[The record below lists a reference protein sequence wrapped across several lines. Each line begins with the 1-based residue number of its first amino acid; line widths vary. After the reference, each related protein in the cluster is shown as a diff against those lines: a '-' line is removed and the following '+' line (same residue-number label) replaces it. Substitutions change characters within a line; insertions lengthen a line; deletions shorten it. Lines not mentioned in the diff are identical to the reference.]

1 MYRAFFNLQ
10 CKPFEVAPDAA
21 FLWLGEKHREALAG
35 LRYGILENKG
45 FLLFTGEAG
54 IGKTTLVNALLASL
68 HDSVVAAVITDP
80 ARERLEFYNAIAAG
94 FGLAREFTSKVEFLL
109 QFSHFL
115 HKSGDEGKKVLLLI
129 DDCQR
134 LSQEMLEELRLL
146 SNIEKADAKLI
157 NIFFVG
163 QREFND
169 TLVQPQNRA
178 LRQRLTVKVDLA
190 PFTAEESEAYID
202 HRLKVAGSTEKIFS
216 TAAVRRI
223 HQYAMGVPRRLNIIC
238 DHALVAA
245 CVQGRRNIDEKIV
258 EECAQ
263 KLNLPLKPTSQDFAG
278 LEQEKSHLQHFRGR
292 FTPGAGA
299 SPGVVT
305 GFNLEKQRRFPLW
318 QVGAAGLVA
327 AGFALAFWQYGP
339 GPDGGAV
346 VDPVKTIERT
356 EEKKAGSQESPPLAG
371 QMEQSPAGTGDG
383 RGGERKGFIPA
394 RPADD
399 DDSIS
404 VAAAGSPAGQSAA
417 TIVSAAPL
425 LPVGGGG
432 AAATAV
438 SGSPLLPAVDGQSAV
453 TIVSASPLLPI
464 GGGESATTAVSAAPL
479 LPAGGGQ
486 LASPAVSLPSND
498 KPPGPARP
506 AAAPAEGSSAGD
518 ATPLPPVASASPVL
532 STAGGQDAAV
542 KTVTATPPLPS
553 TTTDSRGQ
561 GVAAV
566 ALPAKVVLPLSANSR
581 QLTDE
586 GRALLRD
593 FVDNLK
599 AAPQRRVLVKGYVSS
614 STASAENTR
623 LSEERAERVRKLLV
637 ASGIEARRIEIK
649 GMGIEEPI
657 ASNATAEGRTKNRRV
672 EIVVLENGR

>member
-10 CKPFEVAPDAA
+10 CKPFEVAPDAT
-21 FLWLGEKHREALAG
+21 FLWLGEKHREALAA

-68 HDSVVAAVITDP
+68 DDSVVAAVITDP
-80 ARERLEFYNAIAAG
+80 ARERLEFYNAIAAS

-169 TLVQPQNRA
+169 TLVQPHNRA
-178 LRQRLTVKVDLA
+178 LRQRLTVKVDLV
-190 PFTAEESEAYID
+190 PFSVEESEVYID
-202 HRLKVAGSTEKIFS
+202 HRLKVAGSAEKIFS
-216 TAAVRRI
+216 NAAVRRI

-245 CVQGRRNIDEKIV
+245 FVQGRRNIDEQIV

-263 KLNLPLKPTSQDFAG
+263 KLNLPLKPTSLDFAG
-278 LEQEKSHLQHFRGR
+278 LEKEKSHLQHFRGR

-305 GFNLEKQRRFPLW
+305 GFNLERQRRFPLW
-318 QVGAAGLVA
+318 QVGAVGLVA
-327 AGFALAFWQYGP
+327 AGFALAFWQYGS
-339 GPDGGAV
+339 GPDSGAV
-346 VDPVKTIERT
+346 VEPVKVMERV
-356 EEKKAGSQESPPLAG
+356 EVEKEGGQGSPPLAG
-371 QMEQSPAGTGDG
+371 QMGQPPAGTGDG
-383 RGGERKGFIPA
+383 RAVELKDVIPA
-394 RPADD
+394 KPADH
-399 DDSIS
+399 DDSVS
-404 VAAAGSPAGQSAA
+404 VAAAESSAGQSAV
-417 TIVSAAPL
+417 TIVSAAPLLPAIGGESAVTAVSAAPL
-425 LPVGGGG
+425 LPVGGGQ
-432 AAATAV
+432 
-438 SGSPLLPAVDGQSAV
+438 LP
-453 TIVSASPLLPI
+453 
-464 GGGESATTAVSAAPL
+464 
-479 LPAGGGQ
+479 
-486 LASPAVSLPSND
+486 SPAVNLLLGD
-498 KPPGPARP
+498 KPPSPSRP
-506 AAAPAEGSSAGD
+506 AAASAEGSSGGD
-518 ATPLPPVASASPVL
+518 ETPLPPVVSASSVP
-532 STAGGQDAAV
+532 STAGEQDPAA
-542 KTVTATPPLPS
+542 KTVAAATPMPS
-553 TTTDSRGQ
+553 TSPDSSDQ

-566 ALPAKVVLPLSANSR
+566 ALPAKVVLPLAANSR
-581 QLTDE
+581 ELTVE
-586 GRALLRD
+586 GKAELRD
-593 FVDNLK
+593 FIDKLK
-599 AAPQRRVLVKGYVSS
+599 AVPQRRILVKGYVSS

-623 LSEERAERVRKLLV
+623 LSEKRAEGVRKLLV
-637 ASGIEARRIEIK
+637 ASGIEARRIEVM